1 MKSASLHHLA
11 EERSIALHAAV
22 VVELESRPEVLE
34 QAKSRVNRWLRD
46 GSVHASYASSWKEL
60 LSLPREQLKARLIDQ
75 SERMRA
81 LRQCTP
87 FAGALDP
94 RTRWRIHKET
104 ASRVLER

>member
-1 MKSASLHHLA
+1 MQSANLHHLA

-22 VVELESRPEVLE
+22 VVELEKRPEVLE
-34 QAKSRVNRWLRD
+34 HAKSRVNRWLRD
-46 GSVHASYASSWKEL
+46 GSVHAAYAASWKEL
-60 LSLPREQLKARLIDQ
+60 LALPREQLNAKLLDR

-94 RTRWRIHKET
+94 QTRWRIHKET
-104 ASRVLER
+104 ASRVLQR